1 MMRLVD
7 IAVAVGGWIAPE
19 SVDRVVT
26 CAVIDSRDS
35 SRDCLFF
42 ALEGKS
48 TDGHLYV
55 DSVLQDNGMAVVSR
69 GDKREGI
76 ILVKSVEKAL
86 LDAAEW
92 RRGSIRSRVIAIT
105 GSSGKTTTR
114 LFLTAALEC
123 DYSVYSTRGNLNNH
137 LGMPLTILNVP
148 EEDPDIIIL
157 ELGMNHAGELL
168 LLGEIASPTDCLVTN
183 IGHAHMEFFNTI
195 DDIARAKAELIRTI
209 TPGGMC
215 VIPVDE
221 EILKS
226 AAHYIGLNVRY
237 FGDGGDAWFEE
248 EDGTY
253 IIYPWKKELRL
264 QFEGR
269 HNMMN
274 AVSAV
279 LMANAFNI
287 QPDRAIRAITAVT
300 PFKGRG
306 RIVRVGGITILDES
320 YNANPDSTGAC
331 LDVLERKEGK
341 RGVILG
347 DMRELG
353 KGAPGFH
360 REILKKADSIGLDF
374 MILTGELYDSVKD
387 TAVRTRVF
395 IAEDWKEA
403 LRILRDTVPSECTV
417 LVKGS
422 NSLQLSELVRS
433 MEEGI

>member
-1 MMRLVD
+1 MMHLGD
-7 IAVAVGGWIAPE
+7 IALACGGWVAPE
-19 SVDRVVT
+19 SADRIAT
-26 CAVIDSRDS
+26 SAVIDSRDS
-35 SRDCLFF
+35 GRDSLFF
-42 ALEGKS
+42 ALGGGS

-55 DSVLQDNGMAVVSR
+55 DNVLQGNGMAVVSR
-69 GDKREGI
+69 GSKREGV
-76 ILVKSVEKAL
+76 ILVESVEQAL

-92 RRGSIRSRVIAIT
+92 RRSKIGSRVIAIT

-123 DYSVYSTRGNLNNH
+123 SYSVYSTRGNLNNH
-137 LGMPLTILNVP
+137 LGMPLTLLNAP

-168 LLGEIASPTDCLVTN
+168 LLGEVASPTDCLITN
-183 IGHAHMEFFNTI
+183 IGHAHMEFFDTI
-195 DDIARAKAELIRTI
+195 DDIARAKAELIRT
-209 TPGGMC
+209 TASGGLC

-226 AAHYIGLNVRY
+226 TAHTAGLNIRY
-237 FGDGGDAWFEE
+237 FGDGGDAWFED

-253 IIYPWKKELRL
+253 IIYPYKKELRL
-264 QFEGR
+264 QFEGS

-279 LMANAFNI
+279 LMAGTLDVQI
-287 QPDRAIRAITAVT
+287 ERAIEAIAAVT
-300 PFKGRG
+300 PYKGRG
-306 RIVRVGGITILDES
+306 RVVRAEGITILDES
-320 YNANPDSTGAC
+320 YNANPDSTLAC
-331 LDVLERKEGK
+331 LVVLEGMNGSRAA
-341 RGVILG
+341 VLG

-353 KGAPGFH
+353 KDAPGFH
-360 REILKKADSIGLDF
+360 REILQKADSIGLDF

-387 TAVRTRVF
+387 TAVRTRIF
-395 IAEDWKEA
+395 IARDWKEA
-403 LRILRDTVPSECTV
+403 LRILRENAPSECTV

>member
-1 MMRLVD
+1 MMRLGD
-7 IAVAVGGWIAPE
+7 IALAAGGWVAPG

-26 CAVIDSRDS
+26 RTVIDSRDS

-42 ALEGKS
+42 ALGGS
-48 TDGHLYV
+48 SADGHLYV
-55 DSVLQDNGMAVVSR
+55 DNVLQDNGMAVVSR
-69 GDKREGI
+69 GNKREGV
-76 ILVKSVEKAL
+76 ILVESVEQAL

-92 RRGSIRSRVIAIT
+92 RRGNISSRVIAIT

-123 DYSVYSTRGNLNNH
+123 SYSVYSTRGNLNNH
-137 LGMPLTILNVP
+137 LGMPLTILNAP

-168 LLGEIASPTDCLVTN
+168 LLGEVASPTDCLVTN
-183 IGHAHMEFFNTI
+183 IGYAHMEFFNTI
-195 DDIARAKAELIRTI
+195 DDIARAKAELIRT
-209 TPGGMC
+209 TVPGGIC

-226 AAHYIGLNVRY
+226 TAHLAGLNIRY
-237 FGDGGDAWFEE
+237 FGDGGDAWFEQ
-248 EDGTY
+248 EDGTC
-253 IIYPWKKELRL
+253 IIYPYKLKLEL
-264 QFEGR
+264 QFEGS

-274 AVSAV
+274 AISAV
-279 LMANAFNI
+279 LMADTLNV
-287 QPDRAIRAITAVT
+287 QPDRAIRAIADVA

-306 RIVRVGGITILDES
+306 RIVRAGGITILDES
-320 YNANPDSTGAC
+320 YNANPDSTRAC
-331 LDVLERKEGK
+331 LAVLEGIKGS
-341 RGVILG
+341 RGAVLG

-353 KGAPGFH
+353 KDAPGFH

-374 MILTGELYDSVKD
+374 MILTGELYDSVKAA
-387 TAVRTRVF
+387 AVRTRIF
-395 IAEDWKEA
+395 LAEDWQEA
-403 LRILRDTVPSECTV
+403 LRILKDNAPSECTV

-422 NSLQLSELVRS
+422 NSLKLSELVRS

>member
-1 MMRLVD
+1 MMRLGD
-7 IAVAVGGWIAPE
+7 IALAVSGWVAPE
-19 SVDRVVT
+19 SADRVVT
-26 CAVIDSRDS
+26 SAVIDSRDS
-35 SRDCLFF
+35 GRDCLFF
-42 ALEGKS
+42 ALAGRS
-48 TDGHLYV
+48 TDGHQYI
-55 DSVLQDNGMAVVSR
+55 DSVLENNGMAVVSR
-69 GDKREGI
+69 GNKREGI
-76 ILVKSVEKAL
+76 ILVESVEKAL
-86 LDAAEW
+86 LDAAQW
-92 RRGSIRSRVIAIT
+92 RRGNIESRVIAIT

-114 LFLTAALEC
+114 LFLAAALEC
-123 DYSVYSTRGNLNNH
+123 NYTVYSTRRNLNNH

-148 EEDPDIIIL
+148 EKDPDIIIL
-157 ELGMNHAGELL
+157 ELGMNHAGELT

-195 DDIARAKAELIRTI
+195 DDIARAKAELVRT
-209 TPGGMC
+209 TDPGGMC

-226 AAHYIGLNVRY
+226 TAHDTGLNVRY

-248 EDGTY
+248 EDGRY

-264 QFEGR
+264 QFEGS

-279 LMANAFNI
+279 LMADALNVPPERTI
-287 QPDRAIRAITAVT
+287 SAIAAVT

-306 RIVRVGGITILDES
+306 RILKVGRITILDES

-331 LDVLERKEGK
+331 LDVLAGIEGS
-341 RGVILG
+341 RGAVLG

-353 KGAPGFH
+353 RNAPDFH
-360 REILKKADSIGLDF
+360 REILQKADGIGLDF
-374 MILTGELYDSVKD
+374 MILTGELYDSVKS
-387 TAVRTRVF
+387 TAVRTQIFV
-395 IAEDWKEA
+395 AEDWKEA
-403 LRILRDTVPSECTV
+403 LRILRDVALSECTV

-422 NSLQLSELVRS
+422 NSLKLSELIRF